1 MMLQSV
7 KSDVFRTLLLGHY
20 CPKMAIAV
28 ADLAILGNN
37 TEDTTI
43 ELVNQI
49 NFQNFRLCEF

>member
-1 MMLQSV
+1 MLHLPIEPV
-7 KSDVFRTLLLGHY
+7 LRTELLSHHRR
-20 CPKMAIAV
+20 KVAIAV

-43 ELVNQI
+43 ELLNQI